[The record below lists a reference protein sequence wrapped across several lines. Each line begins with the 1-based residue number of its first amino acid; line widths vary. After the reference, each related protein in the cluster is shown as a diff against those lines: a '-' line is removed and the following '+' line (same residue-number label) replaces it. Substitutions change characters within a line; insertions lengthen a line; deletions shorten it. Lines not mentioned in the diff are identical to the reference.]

1 MIRLFL
7 EFISPEDAPAR
18 IYYSAVSIAAEKDA
32 YAAAYAEADRL
43 GFIVDE
49 TRTEITIGERM
60 GLAYLYV
67 VGQKG
72 IEKLHADIVAR
83 DGMCVS
89 TDTTRDDHLITSFSN
104 LLRSY
109 GIKHPLL
116 DEATDK
122 IAIWQ
127 GRDMRSYEPCEA
139 DCHLADDLFDL
150 LASLAPEGFW
160 FGTQVGDG
168 ACFGFWRADD

>member
-1 MIRLFL
+1 MIRLFV
-7 EFISPEDAPAR
+7 EFISGETSR
-18 IYYSAVSIAAEKDA
+18 IYYSAVSIGAEKDA

-49 TRTEITIGERM
+49 TRTEITIGHHS

-89 TDTTRDDHLITSFSN
+89 SDSTREDHLITSFSD
-104 LLRSY
+104 LLTSY

-116 DEATDK
+116 DEAADR
-122 IAIWQ
+122 IRIW
-127 GRDMRSYEPCEA
+127 REMDMRSYEPCEA
-139 DCHLADDLFDL
+139 DHQLADDLFNLMDTI
-150 LASLAPEGFW
+150 APEGFW

-168 ACFGFWRADD
+168 ACFGFWRVDD